1 MSDDEQVDEVYM
13 ESGTNS
19 GKEVTR
25 NKNPGRMKDIEKI
38 LKIIKL
44 LEMQETRRRVTGRK

>member
-13 ESGTNS
+13 ESGTHS

-25 NKNPGRMKDIEKI
+25 NKNPGQMKDIEKI